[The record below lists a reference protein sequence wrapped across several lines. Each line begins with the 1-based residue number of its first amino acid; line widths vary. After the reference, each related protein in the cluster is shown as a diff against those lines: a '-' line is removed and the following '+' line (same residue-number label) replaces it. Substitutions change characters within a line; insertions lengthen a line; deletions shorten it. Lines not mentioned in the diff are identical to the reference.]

1 MTAMTGLLQD
11 LRYALR
17 TFRNSPG
24 FATVAVLTIGI
35 GIGANTTIFSWLRS
49 LVLNPLPGA
58 EQPERVVAIE
68 NTAPDGEPITTS
80 YLDFRDFRNNLHL
93 VNSVTAY
100 RGYLFSVGDVP
111 NVERAWGEMVSGGV
125 FDMFGIK
132 PEAGRFFSPE
142 EQDDAQNAHAVV
154 VINHSYWRSHYR
166 SDPSAIG
173 KTLRINRTPFT
184 IIGVAPED
192 FHGTHAGLD
201 YEFWVPLTM
210 YGQLTHTGVWMLQ
223 DRNTRNFM
231 VLARLA
237 PGVTFGQ
244 ARGEVQALANRL
256 AETDADSNQ
265 GVGATVLPLWQSHFG
280 TQATLLTPVA
290 ILMGTGGMVLLIVCA
305 NLANL
310 LLARATK
317 RQQEFSLRLALGA
330 KPFRLL
336 AQLLTETMLIAF
348 AGSVFGLMLA
358 SWLGGAL
365 RWLLPGV
372 DRPVMLAPSLD
383 AQVFGFTAASAVLV
397 ALLAGWAPALQ
408 ASRANINEALKQGG
422 RSGVSGLHTR
432 PFRGL
437 MVISEVALA
446 VVVLVGAA
454 LFLKSFQAARSI
466 DPGFSPDGVALAEFD
481 FSTADYN
488 AQQTDSFCR
497 RLRDA
502 LERHSGVTAV
512 SYDDSVPL
520 GFHGG
525 NWETLDVQ
533 GYVPRPNE
541 NMKIYRDLISP
552 GYFDSMKIRLV
563 EGRDFDWHD
572 DSTSPKVMIVN
583 QEFAHRFLANGRA
596 IGRKVHGWGEWF
608 TIIGVAQDSKYHR
621 VTENRQ
627 PYFYIPI
634 RQVFRPEYGLT
645 FHVRTSGSINEAVA
659 ALRKEAGAIDPTLTI
674 FDAEPMTEYIA
685 ASLFG
690 AKIAANLLA
699 VLSSVGL
706 LLAAMGLYGVLSYSV
721 VQRTREFG
729 LRMAI
734 GAKPHDILGLIMRES
749 GKLTLF
755 GMVAGMILAAVS
767 TRIVASQISSIS
779 VLDPLTYGGVALLVA
794 SVALLA
800 SYVPARRAAM
810 VDPMVSLRYE

>member
-1 MTAMTGLLQD
+1 MTGLLQD

-24 FATVAVLTIGI
+24 FSAVAVLTIGL
-35 GIGANTTIFSWLRS
+35 GIGANTTIFSWVRS
-49 LVLNPLPGA
+49 LLLNPLPGA

-68 NTAPDGEPITTS
+68 NTAPDGESITTS
-80 YLDFRDFRNNLHL
+80 YLDFRDFRDNLRT
-93 VNSVTAY
+93 VNFVTAY
-100 RGYLFSVGDVP
+100 RGYAFSVGDAP
-111 NVERAWGEMVSGGV
+111 NTERVWGEVVSGGL
-125 FDMFGIK
+125 FDMLGIK
-132 PEAGRFFSPE
+132 PEAGRFFSAE
-142 EQDDAQNAHAVV
+142 EHDDAQNAHAVV
-154 VINHSYWRSHYR
+154 VINHSYWRSHYH

-184 IIGVAPED
+184 IIGVAPEG

-231 VLARLA
+231 LLARLA
-237 PGVTFGQ
+237 PGVTLDQ
-244 ARGEVQALANRL
+244 ARGEVQALANRMSE
-256 AETDADSNQ
+256 AAADSNQ
-265 GVGATVLPLWQSHFG
+265 GIGATVLPIWQSHFG
-280 TQATLLTPVA
+280 TQAMLLTPVT
-290 ILMGTGGMVLLIVCA
+290 ILMGMGGMVLLIVCA

-317 RQQEFSLRLALGA
+317 RLQEFSLRLALGA
-330 KPFRLL
+330 KPVRLL
-336 AQLLTETMLIAF
+336 AQLLTETLLMAF
-348 AGSVFGLMLA
+348 VGSVFGLMLA

-365 RWLLPGV
+365 RWLLPGIAG
-372 DRPVMLAPSLD
+372 PVMLAPSLD
-383 AQVFGFTAASAVLV
+383 GQVFGFTAASALLV
-397 ALLAGWAPALQ
+397 TLLAGLAPALQ

-422 RSGVSGLHTR
+422 RSGASGVHAHHL
-432 PFRGL
+432 RGL

-446 VVVLVGAA
+446 VVALVGAT

-466 DPGFSPDGVALAEFD
+466 DPGFSPNGVALAQFD
-481 FSTADYN
+481 FSTSGYN
-488 AQQTDSFCR
+488 AQQTDGFCR

-502 LERHSGVTAV
+502 LERQPGVTAV

-583 QEFAHRFLANGRA
+583 QEFVRRFLANGNA

-627 PYFYIPI
+627 PYFYISI
-634 RQVFRPEYGLT
+634 RQIFRPEYGLT
-645 FHVRTSGSINEAVA
+645 FHVRTSGSVNEAIA
-659 ALRKEAGAIDPTLTI
+659 ALRREAAEIDPALTI

-690 AKIAANLLA
+690 AKITATLLG

-706 LLAAMGLYGVLSYSV
+706 LLAAMGLYGVLAYSV
-721 VQRTREFG
+721 VQRTCEFG

-734 GAKPHDILGLIMRES
+734 GAKPHDILGLILRES
-749 GKLTLF
+749 CRLTLF

-767 TRIVASQISSIS
+767 SRIVASQINSIS
-779 VLDPLTYGGVALLVA
+779 VLDPLTYGSVGLLVA

-800 SYVPARRAAM
+800 SYIPARRAAK
-810 VDPMVSLRYE
+810 VNPMVALRYE